1 MTFHQPVLLD
11 AVVHWINVQTSHGI
25 YCDCTVGGAGHL
37 LALLD
42 KSVGATFIGIDWDP
56 EAIAYARAMIMPH
69 KERCFLFEDSFVNL
83 GLILDRLKIDSVD
96 GVLFDLGVSYHQ
108 VTTPERGFSFDRPG
122 KLQMH
127 MSPHTSPLAE
137 KLHRAPREEIIK
149 VLRQYG
155 DVRNA
160 RKIGTA
166 IFENKKSLV
175 TTLDLRYLLEKI
187 IPRRYLKKNLHKIFQ
202 ALRIWTNNELRNL
215 EIGIA
220 VALTRLKQHG
230 RIVVISYHSG
240 EDRIVKNFFREA
252 QKKGE
257 MRILNKKVI
266 RPSKDEVEK
275 NPRARSAKLRAG
287 EKCVVS

>member
-11 AVVHWINVQTSHGI
+11 AVVQWINVQTSRGI

-37 LALLD
+37 LALLNN
-42 KSVGATFIGIDWDP
+42 SVDATFIGIDWDP

-83 GLILDRLKIDSVD
+83 GLILDRLKITYVD

-108 VTTPERGFSFDRPG
+108 VTTPERGFSFDRSG
-122 KLQMH
+122 KLLMH
-127 MSPHTSPLAE
+127 MSPHTLPLAE
-137 KLHRAPREEIIK
+137 KLNQAQREEIIQ
-149 VLRQYG
+149 VLKKYG
-155 DVRNA
+155 DVRSA

-166 IFENKKSLV
+166 IFENKRSLV
-175 TTLDLRYLLEKI
+175 TTLDLRNLLEKI
-187 IPRRYLKKNLHKIFQ
+187 IPRRYLKKNLHKVFQ
-202 ALRIWTNNELRNL
+202 ALRIWTNNELKNL
-215 EIGIA
+215 ETGLT
-220 VALTRLKQHG
+220 VALARLKQHG
-230 RIVVISYHSG
+230 RIIVISYHSG
-240 EDRIVKNFFREA
+240 EDRIVKNLFREA
-252 QKKGE
+252 QKRGE
-257 MRILNKKVI
+257 VLILNKKVI